1 MAGKNENGRRVG
13 CICDTAVLLTPPPAF
28 SPALDVTV
36 VDDLAP
42 SVSARSSC
50 SLTSL
55 SSAVSA
61 ALALSQQPLFAETDP
76 PSLSHVRVPY
86 SMYNSYSGQT

>member
-1 MAGKNENGRRVG
+1 MSGMYLGYSSVA
-13 CICDTAVLLTPPPAF
+13 DAAPAF

-61 ALALSQQPLFAETDP
+61 ALALSQQPLLS
-76 PSLSHVRVPY
+76 SLRQILRLSYVRA
-86 SMYNSYSGQT
+86 